1 MTAPLGH
8 LLVRNGVL
16 DQRQVRRA
24 LEEQSRTGVPF
35 GVACEQLFS
44 VDPRDIE
51 DAWADQYAGLTRTVD
66 LAVEALD
73 STALGVVERRQ
84 AWQFGVFPVRW
95 DGGEL
100 MVATTSDLLVRAHR
114 FMSTHRREPVFF
126 VMTSHRGLVEAL
138 QRAYPLP
145 GAALPTASRRTGRSA
160 A

>member
-16 DQRQVRRA
+16 NDGQVRRA
-24 LEEQSRTGVPF
+24 LDEQGRTGVPF

-66 LAVEALD
+66 LREEHFD
-73 STALGVVERRQ
+73 STATGVVQRRQ
-84 AWQFGVFPVRW
+84 AWQFGVLPIRW

-100 MVATTSDLLVRAHR
+100 MVATTPDLLVRAHR
-114 FMSTHRREPVFF
+114 FMSKHRSEPVYF
-126 VMTSHRGLVEAL
+126 VMTSHDGLTEAL
-138 QRAYPLP
+138 QQTYPLP
-145 GAALPTASRRTGRSA
+145 GAALPTSNRRAGRSA

>member
-16 DQRQVRRA
+16 NDGQVRRA
-24 LEEQSRTGVPF
+24 LDEQARTGVPF

-44 VDPRDIE
+44 IDPRDIE

-66 LAVEALD
+66 LRSEQVDPAA
-73 STALGVVERRQ
+73 TGIVERRQ

-100 MVATTSDLLVRAHR
+100 MVATTSSLLVRAHR
-114 FMSTHRREPVFF
+114 FMSRHRSDPVYF
-126 VMTSHRGLVEAL
+126 VMTSREGLVDAL

-145 GAALPTASRRTGRSA
+145 GAVLPRPCRRGDRSA